1 MVDETVRADA
11 ELQDVV
17 RTVILGAFTAGNVL
31 LIGGDTDNE
40 RFLGGGGSRVVV
52 GFGDM
57 FDPLADSEVAAGDDG
72 EDAVVLD
79 VDGVAVVM
87 VVRVFERFLDHFNS
101 DFHFLVFERERER
114 ERGEGGGCY
123 FLLPKA

>member
-17 RTVILGAFTAGNVL
+17 RTVFLGAFTAGNVL
-31 LIGGDTDNE
+31 LIGRDTDNE
-40 RFLGGGGSRVVV
+40 RFLGGGSRVVV

-57 FDPLADSEVAAGDDG
+57 FDPLADSEVASRDDG
-72 EDAVVLD
+72 EDAVILD

-87 VVRVFERFLDHFNS
+87 VVRVFERFLEHFKS
-101 DFHFLVFERERER
+101 DFHFF
-114 ERGEGGGCY
+114 GI
-123 FLLPKA
+123 